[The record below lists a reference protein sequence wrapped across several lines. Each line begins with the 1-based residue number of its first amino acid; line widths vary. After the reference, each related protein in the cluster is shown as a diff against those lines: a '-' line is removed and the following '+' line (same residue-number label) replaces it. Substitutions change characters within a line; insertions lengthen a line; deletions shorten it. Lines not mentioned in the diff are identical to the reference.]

1 MSKSVYTIYN
11 NIKPNATKIN
21 KILKIILFIKSVKVN
36 NNKVKE
42 SKMTLKDKLNIKQ
55 ATKTTTSKKSSI
67 ENDLHKLVYSAID
80 KALKNDKELSKYY
93 KPNLTIDTFVQD
105 KENEVKLVEVRNAQ
119 AITIPID
126 NVQLKNGEQTHTID
140 KAVKVGEIQV
150 YFKGIKKQVA
160 EYIPTPKSK

>member
-1 MSKSVYTIYN
+1 
-11 NIKPNATKIN
+11 
-21 KILKIILFIKSVKVN
+21 
-36 NNKVKE
+36 
-42 SKMTLKDKLNIKQ
+42 MTLKDKLNIKQ

-105 KENEVKLVEVRNAQ
+105 DKAKDSKGNAIDKVKLVEVRNANC
-119 AITIPID
+119 ITIPID
-126 NVQLKNGEQTHTID
+126 NVELKNGEQSHTIN
-140 KAVKVGEIQV
+140 KALKVGEIQV

-160 EYIPTPKSK
+160 EFVPTPKNNK